1 MPAAGFLPLPGGKE
15 WREARQPLLAAM
27 QQIPRGERV
36 GELLEVD
43 ALLTHAVGQPMMLIE
58 ADAGGERQVGTDADK
73 HPSPLPVVDIEVV
86 LDDPAVGDLKV
97 PSVRLAVA
105 DRRHDARWLTR
116 FENDHDGI
124 EVCAFEIWIDEVVA
138 AAFRGVGNRYVA
150 LLRPPFQP
158 ALKLVGNV
166 PQHVPAH
173 RVKLPVGVEKA
184 NHAFRL
190 LERLNHSRLTSTA
203 KGGERCGAGLS
214 KADDATTS
222 GGNGSSFRQDFRIST
237 PAPIFQNLPEGPT
250 A

>member
-1 MPAAGFLPLPGGKE
+1 M
-15 WREARQPLLAAM
+15 
-27 QQIPRGERV
+27 
-36 GELLEVD
+36 
-43 ALLTHAVGQPMMLIE
+43 
-58 ADAGGERQVGTDADK
+58 
-73 HPSPLPVVDIEVV
+73 PVVDIEVV

-190 LERLNHSRLTSTA
+190 LERLNQSVQQDAIKATVLPSNAVPVVSVEGVHEVPPADPSS
-203 KGGERCGAGLS
+203 AG
-214 KADDATTS
+214 
-222 GGNGSSFRQDFRIST
+222 
-237 PAPIFQNLPEGPT
+237 
-250 A
+250 